1 MERDDLLARLIDA
14 PKRPDRAQAMSLKA
28 LFRGFIIDILI
39 SIVAPIV
46 LGILLALSGG
56 RPSTTSQDGYILLF
70 LVVGVLAT
78 VVGGYV
84 AGTTAGFRETLHGA
98 GVGALGLLLGVG
110 IMLLAPVPLFTS
122 WFLWATSLLS
132 VPVGA
137 LGGYLARLLRP
148 G

>member
-1 MERDDLLARLIDA
+1 
-14 PKRPDRAQAMSLKA
+14 MSLKA
-28 LFRGFIIDILI
+28 LFRGCIIDILI

-46 LGILLALSGG
+46 LGVLLALSGG
-56 RPSTTSQDGYILLF
+56 RPSTTSQDAYILSSLM
-70 LVVGVLAT
+70 VGALAT
-78 VVGGYV
+78 VAGGYV

-98 GVGALGLLLGVG
+98 GVGAVGLLLGVG
-110 IMLLAPVPLFTS
+110 LILLAPALFTS
-122 WFLWATSLLS
+122 WFFWATSLLS

>member
-1 MERDDLLARLIDA
+1 
-14 PKRPDRAQAMSLKA
+14 MSLKA
-28 LFRGFIIDILI
+28 LFRGFIIDIPI

-56 RPSTTSQDGYILLF
+56 RPSTTSQDGYILLS

>member
-14 PKRPDRAQAMSLKA
+14 PKGPDRAQAMSLKA

-56 RPSTTSQDGYILLF
+56 RPSTTSQDGYILLS

-78 VVGGYV
+78 VVGG
-84 AGTTAGFRETLHGA
+84 TW
-98 GVGALGLLLGVG
+98 
-110 IMLLAPVPLFTS
+110 LA
-122 WFLWATSLLS
+122 
-132 VPVGA
+132 
-137 LGGYLARLLRP
+137 LRP
-148 G
+148 AFARPCMGQVWVR

>member
-1 MERDDLLARLIDA
+1 
-14 PKRPDRAQAMSLKA
+14 MSLKA
-28 LFRGFIIDILI
+28 LFRGCIIDILI

-56 RPSTTSQDGYILLF
+56 RPSTTSQEAYILSSLM
-70 LVVGVLAT
+70 VGALAT
-78 VVGGYV
+78 VTGGYV

-98 GVGALGLLLGVG
+98 GVGAVGLLLGVG
-110 IMLLAPVPLFTS
+110 LILLAPGPLFTS
-122 WFLWATSLLS
+122 WFFWATSLLS

-137 LGGYLARLLRP
+137 FGGYLARLLRP

>member
-1 MERDDLLARLIDA
+1 
-14 PKRPDRAQAMSLKA
+14 MSLKA
-28 LFRGFIIDILI
+28 LFRGFIIDIPI

-56 RPSTTSQDGYILLF
+56 RPSTTSQDGYILLS

-84 AGTTAGFRETLHGA
+84 AGTTAGFRETLDGA